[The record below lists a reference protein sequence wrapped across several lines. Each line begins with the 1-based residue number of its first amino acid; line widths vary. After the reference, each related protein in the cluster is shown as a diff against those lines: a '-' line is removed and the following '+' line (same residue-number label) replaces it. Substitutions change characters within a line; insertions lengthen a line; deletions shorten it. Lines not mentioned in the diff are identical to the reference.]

1 MNLKPDSVLI
11 GFDYGTKKM
20 GVAIAQCITKTATP
34 LNVLKIKNE
43 NPNWEQL
50 DQIVNDYKPDLAI
63 IGHPGKA
70 NKQTSL
76 LADKIEKF
84 GSAIEKHYTMPTI
97 LFDESYSTAMAR
109 QELRDL
115 RRDGVLSRKIKR
127 GQLDSMAAKIIL
139 EQWLK
144 LEILKKNNSLPL
156 DTTMVE

>member
-50 DQIVNDYKPDLAI
+50 DQIVNDYKPDIAI
-63 IGHPGKA
+63 IGYPGKN
-70 NKQTSL
+70 NKKTSL
-76 LADKIEKF
+76 LANKIEKF
-84 GSAIEKHYTMPTI
+84 ESAIEKHYKMPTI
-97 LFDESYSTAMAR
+97 LFDETFSTTIAR

-115 RRDGVLSRKIKR
+115 RRDGILSKRIKR
-127 GQLDSMAAKIIL
+127 GQVDSMAAKIIL
-139 EQWLK
+139 EQWLQ
-144 LEILKKNNSLPL
+144 LETPG
-156 DTTMVE
+156 

>member
-1 MNLKPDSVLI
+1 MHLKPASVLI

-43 NPNWEQL
+43 TPNWEQL
-50 DQIVNDYKPDLAI
+50 DQIVSDYKPDLAI
-63 IGHPGKA
+63 IGYPGK
-70 NKQTSL
+70 NNEQTSL

-84 GSAIEKHYTMPTI
+84 GSAIEKHYKMPTI
-97 LFDESYSTAMAR
+97 LFDETYSTTIAR

-115 RRDGVLSRKIKR
+115 RRDGTLSRRIKR
-127 GQLDSMAAKIIL
+127 GQVDSMAAKIIL

-144 LEILKKNNSLPL
+144 LETLG
-156 DTTMVE
+156 

>member
-63 IGHPGKA
+63 IGYPGKN

-84 GSAIEKHYTMPTI
+84 GSAIEKHYKMPTI
-97 LFDESYSTAMAR
+97 LVDETYSTTIAR
-109 QELRDL
+109 QELRDQ
-115 RRDGVLSRKIKR
+115 RKDGILSRRIKR
-127 GQLDSMAAKIIL
+127 GQVDSMAAKIIL

-144 LEILKKNNSLPL
+144 LETLG
-156 DTTMVE
+156 

>member
-1 MNLKPDSVLI
+1 MNLKPNSVLI
-11 GFDYGTKKM
+11 GFDFGTKKM

-34 LNVLKIKNE
+34 LNFLHIKNG

-50 DQIVNDYKPDLAI
+50 DQIIKDYKPDLAI
-63 IGHPGKA
+63 IGYPGKD

-97 LFDESYSTAMAR
+97 LFDESYSTTIAKE
-109 QELRDL
+109 ELRDQ
-115 RRDGVLSRKIKR
+115 RRDGTLSRRIRR
-127 GQLDSMAAKIIL
+127 GEVDSMAAKIIL

-144 LEILKKNNSLPL
+144 LETLG
-156 DTTMVE
+156 

>member
-20 GVAIAQCITKTATP
+20 VVAIAQCITKTATP

-43 NPNWEQL
+43 TPNWEQL

-63 IGHPGKA
+63 IGYPGKN

-84 GSAIEKHYTMPTI
+84 GSAIEKHYKMPTI
-97 LFDESYSTAMAR
+97 LFDEAYSTTIAR

-115 RRDGVLSRKIKR
+115 RRDGALSRRIKR
-127 GQLDSMAAKIIL
+127 GQVDSMAAKIIL

-144 LEILKKNNSLPL
+144 LETLG
-156 DTTMVE
+156 

>member
-34 LNVLKIKNE
+34 LNVIKIKNE
-43 NPNWEQL
+43 TPNWEQL

-63 IGHPGKA
+63 IGYPGKN

-84 GSAIEKHYTMPTI
+84 GSAIEKHYKCPQYCLMR
-97 LFDESYSTAMAR
+97 LTA
-109 QELRDL
+109 Q
-115 RRDGVLSRKIKR
+115 
-127 GQLDSMAAKIIL
+127 
-139 EQWLK
+139 
-144 LEILKKNNSLPL
+144 P
-156 DTTMVE
+156 

>member
-11 GFDYGTKKM
+11 CFDYGTKKM

-34 LNVLKIKNE
+34 LNVIKIKNE
-43 NPNWEQL
+43 TPNWEQL

-63 IGHPGKA
+63 IGYPGKN

-84 GSAIEKHYTMPTI
+84 GSAIEKHYKMPTI
-97 LFDESYSTAMAR
+97 LFDETYSTTLAR

-115 RRDGVLSRKIKR
+115 RRDGILSRRIKK
-127 GQLDSMAAKIIL
+127 GQKD
-139 EQWLK
+139 
-144 LEILKKNNSLPL
+144 
-156 DTTMVE
+156 